1 MKNIINQ
8 RFKNNWWWKC
18 DGINVQAEHLI
29 GNQLKQ
35 NCILRSVGTFGAKQI
50 KYNAF
55 INSISPKIIEETVR
69 YIITMFIGVDIL
81 SYRSCN

>member
-35 NCILRSVGTFGAKQI
+35 NCILRSVGTFGA
-50 KYNAF
+50 
-55 INSISPKIIEETVR
+55 
-69 YIITMFIGVDIL
+69 
-81 SYRSCN
+81 